1 MAKKK
6 SVFTIKE
13 DLNNL
18 FIERPVQSKSKPED

>member
-18 FIERPVQSKSKPED
+18 FIERPVQSELNSE